1 MSSILRFTAQRAAP
15 SFSRSI
21 SLSAVARK
29 DLIQDLYVSQLKAY
43 KPSPQAKDAAASS
56 VRSYTAPTPPKAP
69 ALPTDLAS
77 ELAKFDAEEPVIGQK
92 AESKPA
98 AGAETGG
105 DGVQE
110 YLSFLEQDLPKADKH
125 H

>member
-1 MSSILRFTAQRAAP
+1 
-15 SFSRSI
+15 
-21 SLSAVARK
+21 
-29 DLIQDLYVSQLKAY
+29 
-43 KPSPQAKDAAASS
+43 
-56 VRSYTAPTPPKAP
+56 
-69 ALPTDLAS
+69 
-77 ELAKFDAEEPVIGQK
+77 VIGQK